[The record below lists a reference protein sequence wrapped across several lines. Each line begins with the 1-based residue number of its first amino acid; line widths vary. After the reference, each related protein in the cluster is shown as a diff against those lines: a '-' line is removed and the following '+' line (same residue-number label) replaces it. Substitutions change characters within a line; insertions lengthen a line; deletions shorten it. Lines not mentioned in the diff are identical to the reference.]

1 MIASTA
7 TRVSTEDSSF
17 FQKVNPSAA
26 LAEGDFD
33 MRRPPGTAGR
43 FPVLRPGL
51 ARAGQS
57 DRNQIVRS
65 AGQSFFPGTGK

>member
-1 MIASTA
+1 
-7 TRVSTEDSSF
+7 
-17 FQKVNPSAA
+17 
-26 LAEGDFD
+26 

>member
-1 MIASTA
+1 
-7 TRVSTEDSSF
+7 
-17 FQKVNPSAA
+17 
-26 LAEGDFD
+26 

-57 DRNQIVRS
+57 DRIQNCPVRRS
-65 AGQSFFPGTGK
+65 ELLPRDREMIPWNGPAVKGRYAS